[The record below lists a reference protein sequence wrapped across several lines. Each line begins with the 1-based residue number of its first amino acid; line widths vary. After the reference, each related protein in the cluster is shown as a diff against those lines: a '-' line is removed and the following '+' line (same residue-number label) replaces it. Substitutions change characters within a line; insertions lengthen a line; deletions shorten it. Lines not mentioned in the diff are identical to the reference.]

1 MESYNL
7 FCILINFHLMLYL
20 LVDYEIVLT
29 AGHCCVFFNF
39 LLANF
44 INCGTRLIHA
54 QVTIFI
60 SSMSCYIGSINI
72 DVNGD
77 HKIYYPIAFDRL
89 LFKIRELEK
98 EHIKVVSKMDLET
111 KNLVKGEYELF
122 LKKYKVL
129 VRQENHDVVFTVVAE
144 KLYELGSLA
153 KIKVSFADL
162 LFECLYFANVYDGY
176 LHQYLSRCSDRAFT
190 LDVEVKRLRK
200 LGQYVHNSM
209 IITIFLVENSR
220 YALPPLVLLE
230 TLNSPEDYRVAFKR
244 YPFLKYGKSK

>member
-7 FCILINFHLMLYL
+7 FRILINFHLMLQL

-39 LLANF
+39 LLADF
-44 INCGTRLIHA
+44 INCGARLIHA

-60 SSMSCYIGSINI
+60 SSMSWYIGSINI

-77 HKIYYPIAFDRL
+77 HKIYYPISFNRL
-89 LFKIRELEK
+89 LFKVRELEK

-122 LKKYKVL
+122 LKRHKVL
-129 VRQENHDVVFTVVAE
+129 VRQENHDVVFSVV
-144 KLYELGSLA
+144 SLA
-153 KIKVSFADL
+153 KTKESFADL
-162 LFECLYFANVYDGY
+162 LFECLYFSTLYDGY
-176 LHQYLSRCSDRAFT
+176 LHQSLSRCSDRAFT

-200 LGQYVHNSM
+200 LGQYGSNSI

-230 TLNSPEDYRVAFKR
+230 TLNSPEDYRVAFKK